1 MSEIEIIDILEDKVK
16 HLVTDLKNAK
26 KLSYTNES
34 SRNQEAD
41 KIAKVE
47 LKIKNLLSIL
57 FFPIYR

>member
-1 MSEIEIIDILEDKVK
+1 MSKIEILDTLENKVK

-26 KLSYTNES
+26 KLSHINES

-47 LKIKNLLSIL
+47 LKVKNLLSIL
-57 FFPIYR
+57 ERI